1 MKLFKMLELKFQVSN
16 QLQDINLQNDFLTKT
31 VSELRKRNS
40 KWENKAI
47 KKRQSRPKIF
57 PRSFVLKRLGK
68 K

>member
-40 KWENKAI
+40 K
-47 KKRQSRPKIF
+47 
-57 PRSFVLKRLGK
+57 
-68 K
+68 